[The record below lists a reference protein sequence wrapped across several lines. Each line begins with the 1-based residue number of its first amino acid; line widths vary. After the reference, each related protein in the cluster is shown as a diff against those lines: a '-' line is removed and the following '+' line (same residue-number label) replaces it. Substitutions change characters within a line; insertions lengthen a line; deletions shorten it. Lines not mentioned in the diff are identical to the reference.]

1 MILPHTPFAVR
12 YLDFGKVFVPNGA
25 LDFSTLAFSD
35 QEVARYGPHL
45 FNRGLVFPEASPFAG
60 QIGAVS
66 AALLVFES
74 GYLFTLVQRRRE
86 GELSAPGAARTD
98 RPFNQVRF
106 VLLNRET
113 IEQAFAARAALYTS
127 LAAAARD
134 PEARGWLGDYTRDR
148 QELPWSPRLNRLE
161 PDLPDPEAIR
171 FVANALVAAAA
182 CPAGGASAPS
192 EPARPQPISVPLPG
206 QDWLEKLQLVEAAQY
221 WLLPRLGVISFAL
234 DYVSIQNVH
243 LRLFPLPADA
253 PAPLPP
259 ERVFTPGPVAGR
271 FSDDY
276 HASVQAL
283 GHEALYDP
291 ALPGLLA
298 LPVPAE
304 TAVTLYQVERQ
315 AQPLP
320 GADALRLYP
329 ELSRLGE
336 RRRDLLRRVPRED
349 ALALLRQPDL
359 PDGLRLDL
367 LHWAL
372 EAGHGLLTLYAPFHL
387 AVPRPVR
394 ADERLRALLRTA
406 VSKSPE
412 TALAVGAPE
421 EQTAL
426 FRDLLEARRAPAPAS
441 RGAASPAPRL
451 VLATGHP
458 LLEALFLR
466 QRTPALAAAVL
477 ALSAEDWALFG
488 EALGIIDPATDLEG
502 ALWLWRQAGRGD
514 AKHYA
519 ALLER
524 VVQPAWYPA
533 LARHPGLWRA
543 LLEAGRALA
552 LAPSG
557 DGQAPAPE
565 AQTGVL
571 LRALPPVLVPF
582 VWQASL
588 AVAAVDG
595 PFAEWWLLY
604 EAVALPD
611 QLPELWS
618 ALQRLPAAALLAAGP
633 QLKHLLGRGA
643 GGLSLLQACTPPG
656 YAAPDEALFAIA
668 LRAWLEA
675 GFRSPLGDLALA
687 TDDVAF
693 LISLLPESNE
703 VLAAIAASPAQA
715 PAIRA
720 LPPGQALAWSQSAR
734 GERRQPYRST
744 GADKLAER
752 LIELQNP
759 DEALL
764 WHLLVEDEGASA
776 AAMPWPAY
784 AELAARVRARLAA
797 RPAEAET
804 RLQAFLALASELQN
818 PAVPQAFAQ
827 NQIDLRRTLAL
838 LATHPADPGQAA
850 ALLPDLLP
858 LAVFHLQETS
868 APLRERAAALIR
880 AGLQRPEATT
890 YLQTLPDVVLTYLRQ
905 SFASGSAALE
915 AAGHW
920 IEAELSRRT
929 NAYRIVAP
937 AQRVRA
943 KSAPP
948 LAMPTRPFP
957 AADARPTTPAPID
970 EPLPA
975 SLPATTRAG
984 PPAPALPSA
993 PQPGVVPLPSGPP
1006 PPGAAAAEP
1015 GDSAPV
1021 PLLGKLALPSAA
1033 PKKRDSAMLLWILVV
1048 VTVAVMLAVIAGVVI
1063 YVRSL
1068 PAAAAWLPSLSPL
1081 LAAYS

>member
-1 MILPHTPFAVR
+1 MIRPPTPFAVR

-45 FNRGLVFPEASPFAG
+45 FNRGLVFPETSPFAR

-106 VLLNRET
+106 VLLSRET

-127 LAAAARD
+127 LAAAARA
-134 PEARGWLGDYTRDR
+134 PEARGWLGDYTSDR
-148 QELPWSPRLNRLE
+148 QEIPWSPRLDRLE
-161 PDLPDPEAIR
+161 PALPDPEAIR
-171 FVANALVAAAA
+171 FVVNALVAAA
-182 CPAGGASAPS
+182 CPAGAPS
-192 EPARPQPISVPLPG
+192 AAARPQPISVPLPG
-206 QDWLEKLQLVEAAQY
+206 QDWLEKLRLVEAAQY

-234 DYVSIQNVH
+234 DYVSLQNVH

-253 PAPLPP
+253 PAPLPS
-259 ERVFTPGPVAGR
+259 ERVFGPGLAAGR

-276 HASVQAL
+276 YVSVHAL

-298 LPVPAE
+298 LPMPAE

-329 ELSRLGE
+329 ELGRLGE
-336 RRRDLLRRVPRED
+336 RRWSLLRRVPRED
-349 ALALLRQPDL
+349 VLALLRQPDL
-359 PDGLRLDL
+359 PGGLRLDL
-367 LHWAL
+367 LQSAL
-372 EAGHGLLTLYAPFHL
+372 ESEHGLLTRYAPFHL

-421 EQTAL
+421 EQAAL
-426 FRDLLEARRAPAPAS
+426 YRDLLEARRALAPAS
-441 RGAASPAPRL
+441 RGAAPAAPPL
-451 VLATGHP
+451 ALATGHP

-466 QRTPALAAAVL
+466 QRTPALAAAVREL
-477 ALSAEDWALFG
+477 TEEDTALFG
-488 EALGIIDPATDLEG
+488 EALSVIDPAVDLEG

-533 LARHPGLWRA
+533 LGRHPGLWRE
-543 LLEAGRALA
+543 LLEAGRDLA
-552 LAPSG
+552 LRPAS
-557 DGQAPAPE
+557 DGQVPALE
-565 AQTGVL
+565 AQTGAL
-571 LRALPPVLVPF
+571 LRALPPALAPF

-595 PFAEWWLLY
+595 PFAEWWLFY
-604 EAVALPD
+604 EALALPD

-618 ALQRLPAAALLAAGP
+618 ALQRLPIAALLAAGP

-643 GGLSLLQACTPPG
+643 ADLSLLQACTPPG
-656 YAAPDEALFAIA
+656 HATPDEALYAVA

-675 GFRSPLGDLALA
+675 GFRSALGDLALA

-703 VLAAIAASPAQA
+703 LLAAIAASPAQA

-720 LPPGQALAWSQSAR
+720 LPPGQALAWSQSAC
-734 GERRQPYRST
+734 GERRQPYRPT
-744 GADKLAER
+744 GADKLFER
-752 LIELQNP
+752 LIELHSP

-764 WHLLVEDEGASA
+764 WHLLVEDEGTSA

-784 AELAARVRARLAA
+784 AALAARLRARLAA
-797 RPAEAET
+797 QPAEAET

-818 PAVPQAFAQ
+818 PAVPEAFAQ

-838 LATHPADPGQAA
+838 LATHPADPQQAA
-850 ALLPDLLP
+850 ALLPGLLP
-858 LAVFHLQETS
+858 LAVFHLQGTS
-868 APLRERAAALIR
+868 ARLRERAAALIR
-880 AGLQRPEATT
+880 AGLQHPEATT
-890 YLQTLPDVVLTYLRQ
+890 YLQTLPDTVLAYLRQ
-905 SFASGSAALE
+905 SFASGSAALD

-943 KSAPP
+943 QSAPP
-948 LAMPTRPFP
+948 LAMPTRPLR
-957 AADARPTTPAPID
+957 AADAPPATRAPIE

-975 SLPATTRAG
+975 SLPAPTRTG
-984 PPAPALPSA
+984 PPAPPVSSA
-993 PQPGVVPLPSGPP
+993 PQPGVVPLPPGPP
-1006 PPGAAAAEP
+1006 PPGAAAADP
-1015 GDSAPV
+1015 ADTAAAL
-1021 PLLGKLALPSAA
+1021 LLGELALPTAA
-1033 PKKRDSAMLLWILVV
+1033 PKKRDGAMLLWLLVV
-1048 VTVAVMLAVIAGVVI
+1048 VIVAVMLAVAVGVVI

-1068 PAAAAWLPSLSPL
+1068 SAAAAWLPSLSPL
-1081 LAAYS
+1081 LAPYS